1 MFKAAAA
8 LLFSQCLHYGI
19 SAEVTPEDL
28 LSAALSEFTDL
39 SQVGKNPCSFIFVL
53 KKLFSISR
61 K

>member
-1 MFKAAAA
+1 MLVAGLVQAAAA

-39 SQVGKNPCSFIFVL
+39 SQVTATN
-53 KKLFSISR
+53 
-61 K
+61 